1 MKDKFMKNLILIIV
15 CTMLCSFY
23 SKAQV
28 LFLVDKITFDKI
40 VEHRDPP
47 GMLVDRHVTPPYLS
61 MDCRIIN
68 HSTTRIKLILDL
80 VHYKENTF
88 DSLPCV
94 YYNFLW
100 KKKVVQNFDLA
111 SFAFPY
117 ELSKKNTIALQPDD
131 TLKFTLKNSFLFVR
145 LYNKLFPRAN
155 QTDRK
160 ITFEQLLQLLPS
172 FQVEYINKY
181 AKEGEIKELKAKI
194 LPIDKLT
201 IETEPPVKI
210 EPEIMIGPPDENG
223 NIPSQ

>member
-1 MKDKFMKNLILIIV
+1 MKKNIILII
-15 CTMLCSFY
+15 LSISYAF
-23 SKAQV
+23 SNAQV

-47 GMLVDRHVTPPYLS
+47 GVVVYRHVRPPYLS

-68 HSTTRIKLILDL
+68 QTKTKIKLVLDFD
-80 VHYKENTF
+80 HYKEEAF
-88 DSLPCV
+88 DSLPTV
-94 YYNFLW
+94 NYYFIWRGKLRVFDN
-100 KKKVVQNFDLA
+100 DLA
-111 SFAFPY
+111 SLSFPY
-117 ELSKKNTIALQPDD
+117 ELSKQKSIVIQPED
-131 TLKFTLKNSFLFVR
+131 TLRFTLENSYLFVR
-145 LYNKLFPRAN
+145 LYNKLFPLVS
-155 QTDRK
+155 QTDGK

-172 FQVEYINKY
+172 LQVEYINKY

>member
-1 MKDKFMKNLILIIV
+1 
-15 CTMLCSFY
+15 MLCSFY
-23 SKAQV
+23 SKAQIQ
-28 LFLVDKITFDKI
+28 FFVDKITFDKI

-47 GMLVDRHVTPPYLS
+47 GWLIERHARAPFLS

-68 HSTTRIKLILDL
+68 HTETRIKLILDL

-94 YYNFLW
+94 CYNFLW
-100 KKKVVQNFDLA
+100 KKKIVKNFDLA

-117 ELSKKNTIALQPDD
+117 ELSKQKTIVLQPND

-160 ITFEQLLQLLPS
+160 ITFEQLLKIIPTL
-172 FQVEYINKY
+172 QVKYVYKY
-181 AKEGEIKELKAKI
+181 AKVGEIKELEAELLPTDKI
-194 LPIDKLT
+194 TL
-201 IETEPPVKI
+201 EAEPPVKK